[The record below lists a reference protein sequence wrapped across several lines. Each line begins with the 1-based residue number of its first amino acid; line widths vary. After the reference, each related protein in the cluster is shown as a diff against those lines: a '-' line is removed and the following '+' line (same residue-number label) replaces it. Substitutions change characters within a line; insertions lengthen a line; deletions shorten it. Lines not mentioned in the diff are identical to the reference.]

1 MANIANI
8 LTEADRGQ
16 YILTVCLEMAHDD
29 HSEDN
34 RVVAVQVIK

>member
-8 LTEADRGQ
+8 LTEEDRGK
-16 YILTVCLEMAHDD
+16 YILTVCLGMAHDD

-34 RVVAVQVIK
+34 RVVAVQVK